1 MRIDELCQDKYIYL
15 DWNVVK
21 NMINPRNDKKE
32 LDEEMK
38 RIIYSLRKKYKFPYS
53 HGHIKDRANHYD
65 EKYREEVKA
74 DFAFFESITNS
85 FCLARCDEL
94 NRFVMIK
101 KPIMDFFDEEI
112 KKEKTRR
119 GFNSQYFLNPEA
131 TFRVDMSKINKD
143 HPLYE
148 MLERSNGI
156 YNPFSMSEFLEEL
169 YNEIFVNADKY
180 RKFRAYMEQ
189 FEINKEDAREQ
200 QNSLKDRDYLDF
212 LLLHMEPFLESVSYD
227 VPELQK
233 KWKFIAENWFSMN
246 HKEVC
251 LELLLT
257 NGYELLDLH
266 PKFHDKL
273 KKNKNTL
280 DNIVRD
286 GNHAYYASEA
296 CYFVSEDG
304 HTREKTQFLYDV
316 YGIKTK
322 VVSEEEFINHFC

>member
-74 DFAFFESITNS
+74 DFAFFETITNS

-169 YNEIFVNADKY
+169 YNEIFVNADK
-180 RKFRAYMEQ
+180 
-189 FEINKEDAREQ
+189 I
-200 QNSLKDRDYLDF
+200 
-212 LLLHMEPFLESVSYD
+212 
-227 VPELQK
+227 QK
-233 KWKFIAENWFSMN
+233 
-246 HKEVC
+246 V
-251 LELLLT
+251 
-257 NGYELLDLH
+257 
-266 PKFHDKL
+266 
-273 KKNKNTL
+273 
-280 DNIVRD
+280 
-286 GNHAYYASEA
+286 
-296 CYFVSEDG
+296 
-304 HTREKTQFLYDV
+304 
-316 YGIKTK
+316 
-322 VVSEEEFINHFC
+322 

>member
-1 MRIDELCQDKYIYL
+1 
-15 DWNVVK
+15 
-21 NMINPRNDKKE
+21 
-32 LDEEMK
+32 MK

-169 YNEIFVNADKY
+169 YNEIFVNADK
-180 RKFRAYMEQ
+180 
-189 FEINKEDAREQ
+189 I
-200 QNSLKDRDYLDF
+200 
-212 LLLHMEPFLESVSYD
+212 
-227 VPELQK
+227 QK
-233 KWKFIAENWFSMN
+233 
-246 HKEVC
+246 V
-251 LELLLT
+251 
-257 NGYELLDLH
+257 
-266 PKFHDKL
+266 
-273 KKNKNTL
+273 
-280 DNIVRD
+280 
-286 GNHAYYASEA
+286 
-296 CYFVSEDG
+296 
-304 HTREKTQFLYDV
+304 
-316 YGIKTK
+316 
-322 VVSEEEFINHFC
+322 

>member
-38 RIIYSLRKKYKFPYS
+38 RIIYFLRKKYKFPYS

-65 EKYREEVKA
+65 EKYREDVKA
-74 DFAFFESITNS
+74 DFSFFESITDS
-85 FCLARCDEL
+85 FCLVRCDEL
-94 NRFVMIK
+94 NKFVMIK

-112 KKEKTRR
+112 EEEKNRR
-119 GFNSQYFLNPEA
+119 GFNFQYFLNPEA
-131 TFRVDMSKINKD
+131 SFRVDMSKINKD

-156 YNPFSMSEFLEEL
+156 YNPFSMSEFLEKL

-180 RKFRAYMEQ
+180 KKFRAYMEQ
-189 FEINKEDAREQ
+189 FEINKEDARNQ

-212 LLLHMEPFLESVSYD
+212 LLLHMEPFLESMSYD
-227 VPELQK
+227 VLELQK
-233 KWKFIAENWFSMN
+233 KWKSIAENWFSMY

-257 NGYELLDLH
+257 NGYGLLDLH

-322 VVSEEEFINHFC
+322 VVSEAEFINHFC

>member
-1 MRIDELCQDKYIYL
+1 
-15 DWNVVK
+15 
-21 NMINPRNDKKE
+21 MINPRNDKKE

-101 KPIMDFFDEEI
+101 KPIMDMTVLEAINRLYEEI

-200 QNSLKDRDYLDF
+200 QNSLKDMMFLNYKRNGN
-212 LLLHMEPFLESVSYD
+212 LLLRIGF
-227 VPELQK
+227 
-233 KWKFIAENWFSMN
+233 
-246 HKEVC
+246 
-251 LELLLT
+251 
-257 NGYELLDLH
+257 
-266 PKFHDKL
+266 
-273 KKNKNTL
+273 
-280 DNIVRD
+280 R
-286 GNHAYYASEA
+286 
-296 CYFVSEDG
+296 
-304 HTREKTQFLYDV
+304 
-316 YGIKTK
+316 
-322 VVSEEEFINHFC
+322 

>member
-1 MRIDELCQDKYIYL
+1 
-15 DWNVVK
+15 
-21 NMINPRNDKKE
+21 
-32 LDEEMK
+32 
-38 RIIYSLRKKYKFPYS
+38 
-53 HGHIKDRANHYD
+53 
-65 EKYREEVKA
+65 
-74 DFAFFESITNS
+74 
-85 FCLARCDEL
+85 
-94 NRFVMIK
+94 
-101 KPIMDFFDEEI
+101 MDFFDEEI

-212 LLLHMEPFLESVSYD
+212 LLLHMEPFLELVSYD

-280 DNIVRD
+280 DNMVRD
-286 GNHAYYASEA
+286 GNHAYYVSEA